1 VSITK
6 AVDGGCFLE
15 ITVEQ
20 KYDLSGVADIAIH
33 STLPGRTL
41 IHTGRNYRT
50 TYVLNFLITRI

>member
-1 VSITK
+1 
-6 AVDGGCFLE
+6 VDGGCFLE